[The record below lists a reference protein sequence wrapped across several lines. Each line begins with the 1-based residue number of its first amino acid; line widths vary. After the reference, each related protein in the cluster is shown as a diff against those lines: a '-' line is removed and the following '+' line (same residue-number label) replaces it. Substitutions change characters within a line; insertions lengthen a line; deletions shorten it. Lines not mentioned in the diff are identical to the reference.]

1 MVNPYEIEKVADC
14 IQNGLTMDKAE
25 AEIRMV
31 SLRNREQKNDL
42 NYLLNT
48 FLKEMGSYDI
58 QGKRAFK
65 QHFQFS
71 NKYVAC
77 IISILGLDSLWKESD
92 YCLLFSKYCCTLQ
105 SQNIS
110 DIFLC
115 TLTDKTIFHLHNI
128 NKQNSF
134 SFTYHSLPSWSFV
147 FYVFFYSYTLLKV
160 VFLIWFIA
168 NTRKVSMT

>member
-77 IISILGLDSLWKESD
+77 IISILGLDFYEKKATNVYYFLNIVA
-92 YCLLFSKYCCTLQ
+92 LFKVKT
-105 SQNIS
+105 
-110 DIFLC
+110 FL
-115 TLTDKTIFHLHNI
+115 TF
-128 NKQNSF
+128 
-134 SFTYHSLPSWSFV
+134 
-147 FYVFFYSYTLLKV
+147 FYVP
-160 VFLIWFIA
+160 
-168 NTRKVSMT
+168 